1 MLVIRRFFTLCWKK
15 RDIFQHWLGGM
26 GDTWYS
32 SSDPTTFSRDCGF
45 SVPKD
50 SVPVT
55 YRVFHIWYKQ
65 NRRVTILLRSL
76 CSCKWLYLKEVSE
89 SFHLLRHRKTLLVV
103 NMKNRFLSILF
114 ALRCETSKDFM
125 WSMSLQLF
133 HVRIPYVMDR
143 KTIFQYRSSAAVLPR
158 NKLFLNRFSLKTK
171 RLLQASYP
179 LY

>member
-1 MLVIRRFFTLCWKK
+1 MIFPSLLEKTRYFPTLIR
-15 RDIFQHWLGGM
+15 
-26 GDTWYS
+26 GDGVTWYS
-32 SSDPTTFSRDCGF
+32 SSDPTTFGRDCGF

-158 NKLFLNRFSLKTK
+158 IKLFLNRFSLKTK
-171 RLLQASYP
+171 RLLQVSYP
-179 LY
+179 LC